1 MVTNAKLPIPSVSFL
16 VIIEGMWVSNVSPQ
30 YSSPARSS
38 ISIYSSSPLFIN
50 KKYSVV
56 MVDTVLALALKPST
70 KELVFARQSTLF
82 GLPSLRHYLMKSET
96 LSI

>member
-1 MVTNAKLPIPSVSFL
+1 
-16 VIIEGMWVSNVSPQ
+16 
-30 YSSPARSS
+30 
-38 ISIYSSSPLFIN
+38 
-50 KKYSVV
+50 